1 MQDTLF
7 DLNSYYSN
15 KWYIFKN
22 ATELGSIYDTIDWN
36 GLVKLLPEKK
46 TAKGAPG
53 WLPKQGLFGLMF
65 LKHYTGLSD
74 EKLLERFHTDW
85 AMQLFCGVLFNDN
98 EKVKDTAFVSNVRS
112 YLGKHLNL
120 NDMQVILL
128 KHWKKGD
135 LENTHLTM
143 MDATCFESYIRY
155 PTDVKLLWE
164 CAEKL
169 WGNFI
174 PSLCKEF
181 KLKQPRSKFKEQKA
195 KYLHYSKL
203 RRKSHR
209 KTKARKKALLY
220 LVEKGIAAYAEL
232 LDKTKGGKLS
242 NSYYK
247 TFSTIKTVIGQQKQ
261 LLENPKAK
269 VKHRIVSLHKPY
281 LRPIVRGK
289 ENKPVEFGMK
299 VHMNQVDGV
308 NWVEHVDFENFNEC
322 KRVKTSIL
330 KHNMYVGKCTHLSAD
345 RIYPTNENRRFVTS
359 KGIQTNFDK
368 KGPKKESKQEKQL
381 KAVLNKGRS
390 SYMEGSFGNE
400 KNNYGLRKIK
410 AKTQSTELVWMYFG
424 VMTANAVAIAKKRKA
439 KEKLQQ
445 TSSQA
450 A

>member
-98 EKVKDTAFVSNVRS
+98 EKIKDTAFVSNVRS
-112 YLGKHLNL
+112 YLGRHLNL

-169 WGNFI
+169 WDNFI

-322 KRVKTSIL
+322 KRVKYSVL

>member
-7 DLNSYYSN
+7 DLNSHYSS

-22 ATELGSIYDTIDWN
+22 ATELGRIYDTINWEE
-36 GLVKLLPEKK
+36 LVKLLPAKR

-74 EKLLERFHTDW
+74 EKLLERFQTDW
-85 AMQLFCGVLFNDN
+85 AMQLFCGVLLEDN
-98 EKVKDTAFVSNVRS
+98 EKIKDTAFVSNVRS
-112 YLGKHLNL
+112 HLGKHLDL
-120 NDMQVILL
+120 NNMQVTLL
-128 KHWKKGD
+128 KHWKKND

-164 CAEKL
+164 CSEKL
-169 WGNFI
+169 WDDFI
-174 PSLCKEF
+174 PSLCKNF
-181 KLKQPRSKFKEQKA
+181 KLKQPRSKFKEQKVR
-195 KYLHYSKL
+195 YLAYSKL

-209 KTKARKKALLY
+209 KTKARKKVLLY
-220 LVEKGIAAYAEL
+220 LVEKGIAAYTEL
-232 LDKTKGGKLS
+232 LNKTKGGDLS
-242 NSYYK
+242 ACYYK
-247 TFSTIKTVIGQQKQ
+247 TFSTIKAVIEQQKQ
-261 LLENPKAK
+261 LLANPKAK
-269 VKHRIVSLHKPY
+269 VKQRIVSLHKPY

-308 NWVEHVDFENFNEC
+308 NWIEHVDFENFNEC
-322 KRVKTSIL
+322 KRLKYSIL
-330 KHNMYVGKCTHLSAD
+330 KHNIHLGECTHISAD
-345 RIYPTNENRRFVTS
+345 RIYPTNENRKFITS

-368 KGPKKESKQEKQL
+368 KGPKSESRQEKQL
-381 KAVLNKGRS
+381 KAILNKGRS

-400 KNNYGLRKIK
+400 KNNYSLRKIK
-410 AKTQSTELVWMYFG
+410 AKTLSTELVWMYFG
-424 VMTANAVAIAKKRKA
+424 VMTANAVAIAKKRKV
-439 KEKLQQ
+439 KQQ
-445 TSSQA
+445 QQSGLQA